1 MAVSNSIT
9 ALRALHFIR
18 ANHPPTTFLTAF
30 RYLSHV
36 FFTPPH
42 ANLSKAE
49 GLAEALRSCPAVF
62 DGIGEGGTEKLF
74 EGRQVEEIM
83 EGAASAEMKESV
95 KRETAE
101 ALEKGAFG
109 APWMVVRNG
118 AGEEVT
124 FFGSDRFLYVY
135 EHLGL
140 PVRGVEILGAEDD
153 GRRSR
158 L

>member
-1 MAVSNSIT
+1 MSNSSI
-9 ALRALHFIR
+9 ALRALHHIR
-18 ANHPPTTFLTAF
+18 ANHPPSAFLTAM
-30 RYLSHV
+30 RYLWHV

-42 ANLSKAE
+42 ADISNAKVV
-49 GLAEALRSCPAVF
+49 AEALRYCPAGF
-62 DGIGEGGTEKLF
+62 DGTDGEGTERLF
-74 EGRQVEEIM
+74 EERQVDGIM

-95 KRETAE
+95 RRETGK

-118 AGEEVT
+118 AGEEAT
-124 FFGSDRFLYVY
+124 FFGSDRLLYVY

-140 PVRGVEILGAEDD
+140 PVRGVEILGAEE
-153 GRRSR
+153 GRCK